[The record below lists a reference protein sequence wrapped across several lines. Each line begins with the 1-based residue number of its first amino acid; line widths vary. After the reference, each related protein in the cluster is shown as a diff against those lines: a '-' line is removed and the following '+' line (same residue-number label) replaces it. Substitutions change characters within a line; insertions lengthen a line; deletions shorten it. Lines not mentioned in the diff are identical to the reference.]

1 MTRKELEEKYGDIL
15 NDWSEEL
22 RIEQDEE
29 MIYYT
34 REQKKEL
41 FINLEEQ
48 GYTKEELSEL
58 DEYTPEKMM
67 EKYEITANQ
76 FIDLKGLMGD
86 QSDNIPGVAGIGE
99 KTGIKLLKEYGSIE
113 NIYANIGEITKSTKT
128 KLESGY
134 DMAFLSKSLATIMID
149 IPIELTEEI
158 AKEIILK
165 LEI

>member
-22 RIEQDEE
+22 RIEQDEK

-58 DEYTPEKMM
+58 DEYMKVHIYTKEEYFSSDKPFEFKGGV
-67 EKYEITANQ
+67 EWETIKEWHEDVEYQ
-76 FIDLKGLMGD
+76 FLE
-86 QSDNIPGVAGIGE
+86 VA
-99 KTGIKLLKEYGSIE
+99 
-113 NIYANIGEITKSTKT
+113 
-128 KLESGY
+128 
-134 DMAFLSKSLATIMID
+134 
-149 IPIELTEEI
+149 
-158 AKEIILK
+158 
-165 LEI
+165 